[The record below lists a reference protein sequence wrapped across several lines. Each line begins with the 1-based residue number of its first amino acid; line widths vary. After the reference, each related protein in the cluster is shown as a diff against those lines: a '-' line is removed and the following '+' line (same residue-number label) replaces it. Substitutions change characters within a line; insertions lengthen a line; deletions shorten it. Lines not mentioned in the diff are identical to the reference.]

1 VDVRGLQVQALVQQ
15 MGEPVNSLLV
25 LWVGALLLSSGLVHV
40 SQCRQAKPLKAQ
52 ARRTEFVSSTGASG

>member
-25 LWVGALLLSSGLVHV
+25 LWVGAL
-40 SQCRQAKPLKAQ
+40 
-52 ARRTEFVSSTGASG
+52 F